1 LTHCSTLEQC
11 ARGTSIFDSLV
22 TGDAG
27 RKGDVGDASN
37 VDEASPKDG
46 TKVGWGDVEFGG
58 NRNRTGSSSTPSLR
72 ELFHLG
78 KAFFGKLQF
87 DPNSINE
94 LIFIGVVRVIGM
106 ALYSEI
112 RDSNKT
118 MSHVRALYI
127 EPSEEQRW
135 FAILNQL
142 EIGIRSLRPDGPLE
156 RTNDLRSQ

>member
-1 LTHCSTLEQC
+1 MGGCRVWGKSKQD
-11 ARGTSIFDSLV
+11 RFVFDAV
-22 TGDAG
+22 APRVIPP
-27 RKGDVGDASN
+27 RKGV
-37 VDEASPKDG
+37 
-46 TKVGWGDVEFGG
+46 
-58 NRNRTGSSSTPSLR
+58 L
-72 ELFHLG
+72 
-78 KAFFGKLQF
+78 GKLQF